1 MKAIISKWGNS
12 PALRLPSAVMKDAE
26 FSLQQQVNIT
36 VTRGRIVIEP
46 AETLEFNLEKLVAG
60 ISPENTHAE
69 IVFGGP
75 VGKEA
80 L

>member
-1 MKAIISKWGNS
+1 
-12 PALRLPSAVMKDAE
+12 
-26 FSLQQQVNIT
+26 
-36 VTRGRIVIEP
+36 
-46 AETLEFNLEKLVAG
+46 LEFNLEKLVAG